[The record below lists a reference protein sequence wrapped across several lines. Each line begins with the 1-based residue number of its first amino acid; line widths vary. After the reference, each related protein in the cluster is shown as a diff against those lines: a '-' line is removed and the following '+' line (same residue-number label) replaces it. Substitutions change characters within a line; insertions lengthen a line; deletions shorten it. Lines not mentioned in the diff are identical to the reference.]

1 MEIIKYTLRVKRK
14 RDLANYKK
22 LVKMAKTEGISINTL
37 MLELIQ
43 DRVK

>member
-14 RDLANYKK
+14 RDYKK
-22 LVKMAKTEGISINTL
+22 LVKMAKSEGISINTL

-43 DRVK
+43 DKVK

>member
-1 MEIIKYTLRVKRK
+1 MEIIKYTLRVKRR

-22 LVKMAKTEGISINTL
+22 LVRMAKNEGISINTL

-43 DRVK
+43 DKVK